1 MDDKASAPRATASQE
16 RSVEAVARLTGQLGR
31 LRLAKGLIFASAG
44 FALMAL
50 VARSAYGRQLNL
62 SGDLEF
68 LLEVMVPALSLA
80 GMVLHWRAVRC
91 PRCGVAME
99 WRRVTTQPLFSKTDE
114 AKCLNCGYCALPP
127 AAEERDQV
135 LQPPEQPGPRR

>member
-1 MDDKASAPRATASQE
+1 MDHEASATSPTASQE
-16 RSVEAVARLTGQLGR
+16 RSIEAVARLTGQLGR
-31 LRLAKGLIFASAG
+31 LRVAKGLIFGSFG
-44 FALMAL
+44 LALMVL
-50 VARSAYGRQLNL
+50 VARSSYGRQLNL
-62 SGDLEF
+62 SGDLEV
-68 LLEVMVPALSLA
+68 LLEMMVPALSLA

-114 AKCLNCGYCALPP
+114 AKCSNCGYCALPP
-127 AAEERDQV
+127 AAEEWDQV